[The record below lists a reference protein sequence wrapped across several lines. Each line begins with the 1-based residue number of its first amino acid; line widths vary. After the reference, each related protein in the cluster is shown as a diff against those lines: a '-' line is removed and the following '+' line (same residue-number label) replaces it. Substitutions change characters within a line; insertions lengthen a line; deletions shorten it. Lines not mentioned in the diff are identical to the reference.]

1 MYILAAGRSGHS
13 FFFFRRRRQLVARKA
28 RVFATLRDSLRI
40 REEQL
45 AADSDDVLPRPR
57 LSLGG

>member
-1 MYILAAGRSGHS
+1 MPRDENG
-13 FFFFRRRRQLVARKA
+13 QRKA
-28 RVFATLRDSLRI
+28 RVFATLREALRI